1 MRYSAVM
8 PSRLVGTAARVLAES
23 VDRTF
28 ASTALS
34 PSQRARVR
42 SSAESLGHDDRIEA
56 LSLIK
61 GFYCQAHH
69 DDPDGPFFGRPAPI
83 APTVERVRSY
93 ARDGE
98 VLDLSW
104 RSEFEP
110 LWSIDALTRALA
122 TDGMSSQLAVDLLA
136 TIERTRIDRRATL
149 REKYLGSAH
158 NMTAHA
164 RWFRHRDGARPVAV
178 ILHGYLAGFYALEE
192 RLWPLRE
199 LFDGGLDVMLT
210 VLPFHGPRRDRR
222 RGFSPP
228 SFPSSDPRFTIE
240 GMRQLVFDHRGLFDY
255 LHSRGAPAIGVMG
268 ASLGGYSA
276 ALLATLDPLA
286 FAVLLIPL
294 ASIDRFAHEHGRMV
308 GAKEEKRLQAEAL
321 GRAQDVVSPLYRAPK
336 VAADCTIVLAG
347 KADRVTGIAHSRMLA
362 EHFGT
367 GLHTFAGGHL
377 LQVGRAAAFQRVI
390 DMLQAAGV
398 WHARSS

>member
-1 MRYSAVM
+1 M
-8 PSRLVGTAARVLAES
+8 PSRLVRLAARTLAEG

-34 PSQRARVR
+34 PSQRVRVR
-42 SSAESLGHDDRIEA
+42 SSAESLGHDDRLEA
-56 LSLIK
+56 LSVIER
-61 GFYCQAHH
+61 FYCQAHH

-83 APTVERVRSY
+83 QPHIERVRSY

-104 RSEFEP
+104 KSSFEP
-110 LWSIDALTRALA
+110 LWSIDALVQSLGS
-122 TDGMSSQLAVDLLA
+122 DGMNSQLAVELLA
-136 TIERTRIDRRATL
+136 TIERARIDRLATL
-149 REKYLGSAH
+149 REKYLASTH
-158 NMTAHA
+158 NMTAYA
-164 RWFRHRDGARPVAV
+164 RWFRHRDGGRPVAV
-178 ILHGYLAGFYALEE
+178 LLHGYLGGFYALEE

-199 LFDGGLDVMLT
+199 LFDGGMDVVLT

-255 LHSRGAPAIGVMG
+255 LRARGAPAIGVMG

-286 FAVLLIPL
+286 FAVFLIPL
-294 ASIDRFAHEHGRMV
+294 ASIDRFAYQHGRMI
-308 GAKEEKRLQAEAL
+308 GEKDQQRLQAEAL
-321 GRAQDVVSPLYRAPK
+321 GRAQHVISPLYRTPK
-336 VAADCTIVLAG
+336 VVGDRTIVLAG
-347 KADRVTGIAHSRMLA
+347 RADRVTGIEHSRMLA

-367 GLHTFAGGHL
+367 ELHTFAGGHL
-377 LQVGRAAAFQRVI
+377 LQVGRAAAFERVMH
-390 DMLQAAGV
+390 MLHGAGLF
-398 WHARSS
+398 